1 VKKSHRRWFFIS
13 LAHPLLSATGIVL
26 GSTISGWLGY
36 TTGLLAFLAN
46 LPGVVLIKQFYR
58 STPSE
63 SAAAKFLVYF
73 SMIGIGITWLF
84 VVVPACFLVS
94 RFLSNRAGR

>member
-1 VKKSHRRWFFIS
+1 MKKSHRRWFFIS

-26 GSTISGWLGY
+26 GSTISGGLGY

-46 LPGVVLIKQFYR
+46 LPGVMLIKQFYR

-73 SMIGIGITWLF
+73 SMIGITWLF